1 MPKAILPMFVADSSP
16 PESNLR
22 PPKALCLK
30 KKTVP
35 ALTDY
40 VFLKVSVLKKALS
53 ILPKKERGIELL
65 HFNYLTDAHSS
76 DTVIIRYSF
85 KNALWYLLD
94 NKPTIESRH
103 VLVCP
108 SGNDKEVHLTV
119 QGLFRKNSYVI
130 VLEQGH
136 ARLNEMGQN

>member
-1 MPKAILPMFVADSSP
+1 MPAFP
-16 PESNLR
+16 
-22 PPKALCLK
+22 
-30 KKTVP
+30 
-35 ALTDY
+35 DY
-40 VFLKVSVLKKALS
+40 VFLKVSVHKKALS
-53 ILPKKERGIELL
+53 ILPKKNRGIELL
-65 HFNYLTDAHSS
+65 HFNYIPDSHSS

-94 NKPTIESRH
+94 SKPTTENRH

-108 SGNDKEVHLTV
+108 AIAGTEVQLTV

-136 ARLNEMGQN
+136 ARLNEMIQN

>member
-1 MPKAILPMFVADSSP
+1 M
-16 PESNLR
+16 
-22 PPKALCLK
+22 
-30 KKTVP
+30 P

-85 KNALWYLLD
+85 KNALWYSID
-94 NKPTIESRH
+94 NKPTTESRH

-119 QGLFRKNSYVI
+119 QGLFRKNNYVI
-130 VLEQGH
+130 VMQQDH
-136 ARLNEMGQN
+136 VQLNEISQN